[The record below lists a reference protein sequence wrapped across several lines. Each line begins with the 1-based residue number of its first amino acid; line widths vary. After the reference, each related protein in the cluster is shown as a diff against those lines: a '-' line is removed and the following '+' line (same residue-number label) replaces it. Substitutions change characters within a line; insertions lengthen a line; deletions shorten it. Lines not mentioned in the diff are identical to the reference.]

1 MFNFLLELNEEWEFN
16 EKWISILDHF
26 NLSNVTDRLIDVI
39 EILRDNGTI
48 PSQQILFDLP
58 FYYIGK

>member
-1 MFNFLLELNEEWEFN
+1 MNEEWEFN
-16 EKWISILDHF
+16 EEWKSILDYL
-26 NLSNVTDRLIDVI
+26 NLSNVTDRLIDI
-39 EILRDNGTI
+39 TEMLRDNGTI